1 MASSNRTF
9 SSSIKNALLY
19 SPEPHHLVAP
29 WLTQPFFYLPTSIKW
44 VVGTGT
50 ILVTRHIL
58 YQNVNFFE
66 ITNINVNRADSGT
79 SGYNNSPSQSLL
91 SIFFALVLFYGVK
104 QKVYLALF
112 RFQSCC
118 FYNAGLQPFPCFT
131 VINTN
136 YLHQLTWFVLLVFF
150 QSNFY
155 IRKFGI
161 YSIDSPL
168 RCFCKRHNDTTFQ
181 GNYNH
186 KVTPNIAQ
194 VWLGHYSVTAWY
206 INLLLQFFLFLYIL
220 KLAFR
225 ILPQKHIFCKIK

>member
-1 MASSNRTF
+1 MVDSAFFFILRRRSNELQELESF
-9 SSSIKNALLY
+9 WWPGIFYIKMSIFLKFQISMLTELILV
-19 SPEPHHLVAP
+19 LVAIIT
-29 WLTQPFFYLPTSIKW
+29 L
-44 VVGTGT
+44 
-50 ILVTRHIL
+50 RHRV
-58 YQNVNFFE
+58 YF
-66 ITNINVNRADSGT
+66 
-79 SGYNNSPSQSLL
+79 P
-91 SIFFALVLFYGVK
+91 FFALVLFYGVK

-150 QSNFY
+150 QCNFY

-168 RCFCKRHNDTTFQ
+168 RCFWKRHNDTTFQ

-206 INLLLQFFLFLYIL
+206 IDLLLQFFLFLYIL

>member
-1 MASSNRTF
+1 MVDSAFFFILRRRSNELQELESF
-9 SSSIKNALLY
+9 WWPGIFYIKMLIFLKFQI
-19 SPEPHHLVAP
+19 SMLTELILVLVAIIT
-29 WLTQPFFYLPTSIKW
+29 L
-44 VVGTGT
+44 
-50 ILVTRHIL
+50 RHRV
-58 YQNVNFFE
+58 YF
-66 ITNINVNRADSGT
+66 
-79 SGYNNSPSQSLL
+79 P
-91 SIFFALVLFYGVK
+91 FFALVLFYGVK
-104 QKVYLALF
+104 QKVYSALF

-168 RCFCKRHNDTTFQ
+168 RCFWKRHNDTTFQ

-194 VWLGHYSVTAWY
+194 AWLRHYSVTAW
-206 INLLLQFFLFLYIL
+206 
-220 KLAFR
+220 
-225 ILPQKHIFCKIK
+225 